1 MNGKENEKDVER
13 LLRSLGIGATY
24 RGYRY
29 LNYGIRLCLAN
40 EDYLLAVSKLLYPQI
55 AKYFHTTSSSVERDI
70 RTAVK
75 VCWER
80 GNLTLLQEIAL
91 HPILIRP
98 TSSEFLDILT
108 AHLKK

>member
-29 LNYGIRLCLAN
+29 LNYGIRLCLAD

-55 AKYFHTTSSSVERDI
+55 AKYFHTTSSSVERTSALLS
-70 RTAVK
+70 RSAGSGK
-75 VCWER
+75 SYSPS
-80 GNLTLLQEIAL
+80 GN
-91 HPILIRP
+91 RP
-98 TSSEFLDILT
+98 APDSNPPDFQ
-108 AHLKK
+108 

>member
-29 LNYGIRLCLAN
+29 LNYGIRLCLAD

-55 AKYFHTTSSSVERDI
+55 AKYC
-70 RTAVK
+70 K
-75 VCWER
+75 C
-80 GNLTLLQEIAL
+80 QAL
-91 HPILIRP
+91 FYIVR
-98 TSSEFLDILT
+98 
-108 AHLKK
+108 

>member
-29 LNYGIRLCLAN
+29 LNYGIRLCLAD

-75 VCWER
+75 VCWSGEI
-80 GNLTLLQEIAL
+80 LLSFRKS
-91 HPILIRP
+91 PCTR
-98 TSSEFLDILT
+98 S
-108 AHLKK
+108 